1 MRKLLCALL
10 SCALAFGG
18 FVAVL
23 AQGMADWVIFV
34 YLCGTDLESEDAAAS
49 ADLKEMMEAGT
60 GPNVRFVVQAGGTQ
74 QWAMPETIPSD
85 RISRFEIYNH
95 DMYGLYQGDLQNM
108 GEAGTLREFVS
119 WGFENYRAQRYGL
132 VFWNHGGG
140 SISGVCFDEL
150 FDNDSLSLEEIGE
163 ALAGYGKAFEMIGFD
178 ACLMATLETAQAVAP
193 FAKYLVASEELEPG
207 SGWDYTPMGRF
218 LAENPDADGAEL
230 GKVIADGFLASSILA
245 EDEAIITMS
254 VTSLDKLPALA
265 GAMNEVGWQM
275 LAAVPD
281 KARLNAIVKGIHR
294 AENYGGNTPEEG
306 YTNMV
311 DIGSMMREIIV
322 ALPEAGKVL
331 EALDSAVVYRVAGS
345 GRRESTGLST
355 YYPLQVQGSQEYEIF
370 KKASPSEG
378 YRRFVAG
385 MLYGALYG
393 DAETFAAEE
402 RENREDEGWLS
413 GVVSGLGEGAQQQ
426 GFVTDENSRV
436 GLLNAYLD
444 HEGTYTLELDP
455 KSLDY
460 LLSATFTLLMDDGE
474 GVLYSLGEDDDLS
487 VNEED
492 GVIQDNFGG
501 LWTALPD
508 GQLISLYL
516 LERRETYS
524 IYSAPVKLNGRETNL
539 RILYDWGEEAFR
551 IIGAWEGITEIGASS
566 KEITKLAPG
575 DAIIPLYEA
584 YDAETGGCLGL
595 DEGII
600 YFAEEGFGIE
610 YMQLP
615 AMDYYYSFT
624 LTDLFGLQTNTD
636 FVLFTVDE
644 AGEVW
649 FYQE

>member
-1 MRKLLCALL
+1 
-10 SCALAFGG
+10 
-18 FVAVL
+18 
-23 AQGMADWVIFV
+23 
-34 YLCGTDLESEDAAAS
+34 
-49 ADLKEMMEAGT
+49 
-60 GPNVRFVVQAGGTQ
+60 
-74 QWAMPETIPSD
+74 
-85 RISRFEIYNH
+85 
-95 DMYGLYQGDLQNM
+95 
-108 GEAGTLREFVS
+108 
-119 WGFENYRAQRYGL
+119 
-132 VFWNHGGG
+132 
-140 SISGVCFDEL
+140 
-150 FDNDSLSLEEIGE
+150 
-163 ALAGYGKAFEMIGFD
+163 
-178 ACLMATLETAQAVAP
+178 
-193 FAKYLVASEELEPG
+193 
-207 SGWDYTPMGRF
+207 
-218 LAENPDADGAEL
+218 
-230 GKVIADGFLASSILA
+230 
-245 EDEAIITMS
+245 
-254 VTSLDKLPALA
+254 
-265 GAMNEVGWQM
+265 
-275 LAAVPD
+275 
-281 KARLNAIVKGIHR
+281 
-294 AENYGGNTPEEG
+294 
-306 YTNMV
+306 
-311 DIGSMMREIIV
+311 IV

-331 EALDSAVVYRVAGS
+331 EALDQAVVYRVAGS

-455 KSLDY
+455 RSLDY